1 MIIPVNLATEDELSE
16 SVLRRLLA
24 HADKGYSVGAAYGR
38 RGFGYLRRTIT
49 GWNRA
54 ARFVPWV
61 VLTDLDR
68 GTCPAA
74 LIDEWLTEPKHPNL
88 LLRVAVREVEAWLL
102 ADRSTFAQY
111 LRVAEKWV
119 PVNPDGLQAPKAA
132 LVEAARR
139 SRSGEIRARIVPKRG
154 STAKQGREYNAC
166 LIEFVGTDWNVEE
179 AARQSES
186 LRRTVA
192 RFRSFNLRQRADY

>member
-102 ADRSTFAQY
+102 ADRSTFS
-111 LRVAEKWV
+111 
-119 PVNPDGLQAPKAA
+119 G
-132 LVEAARR
+132 
-139 SRSGEIRARIVPKRG
+139 RSGPEVKIGRDQGAYRAKTGQHREAGPRI
-154 STAKQGREYNAC
+154 
-166 LIEFVGTDWNVEE
+166 
-179 AARQSES
+179 
-186 LRRTVA
+186 
-192 RFRSFNLRQRADY
+192 QRMPN